1 MKLFPFLLVCL
12 AISTPAYGASHILKD
27 STGDWPPHLSQKMN
41 NGGPLL
47 DKINQAFA
55 LEDTQLDVQ
64 WYPWK
69 RAKLL
74 VKANAVDVSF
84 PWSKVAKS
92 EEVFYFSDPVLES
105 RVAFFHLKSVNF
117 SWQDYKD
124 LKGKTIGG
132 MLGYSS
138 SEILGALAKQYGFTF
153 NPVISEMANLKKL
166 LLGRIDAFPCN
177 VDVCMGLI
185 NTMPKE
191 QADQLT
197 FNDQNYLWQH
207 KLYLIVS
214 KTNPNAQQILERF
227 NRGWSQVDK
236 P

>member
-1 MKLFPFLLVCL
+1 MKLFPVLLTCL
-12 AISTPAYGASHILKD
+12 AISTPAYGASHIVKA
-27 STGDWPPHLSQKMN
+27 STGDWPPHLSQEMS

-74 VKANAVDVSF
+74 VQANTVDVSF

-92 EEVFYFSDPVLES
+92 EKVFYFSDPILES

-117 SWQDYKD
+117 SWQDYND

-132 MLGYSS
+132 MLGYSR
-138 SEILGALAKQYGFTF
+138 SEKLGALATQYGFTF

-185 NTMPKE
+185 RTMPKE
-191 QADQLT
+191 QAEQLT
-197 FNDQNYLWQH
+197 FNDQNYLSQH

-214 KTNPNAQQILERF
+214 KTNPNAQQILESF
-227 NRGWSQVDK
+227 NRGWSQVSK